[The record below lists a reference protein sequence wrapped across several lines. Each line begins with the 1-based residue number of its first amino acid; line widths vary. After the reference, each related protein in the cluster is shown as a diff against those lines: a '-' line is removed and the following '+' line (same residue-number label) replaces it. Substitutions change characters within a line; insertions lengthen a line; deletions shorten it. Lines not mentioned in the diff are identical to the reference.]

1 MQGPRSQPDTVFSV
15 CFAYMMVP
23 FKISEVHG
31 GLSEANGT
39 MYLEDEF
46 LVLEYRIEV
55 VGMFKQPTETIK
67 IELGVISDMEF
78 KTGLFGDKIRLLP
91 RKLSVL
97 DAVPGKNKEVV
108 TLKTKKKFRSI
119 ARRLVNEIRIR
130 RLEAS

>member
-1 MQGPRSQPDTVFSV
+1 
-15 CFAYMMVP
+15 MMVP